1 MTRVLTMVR
10 RAGWK
15 GVAAAALLVVL
26 CVSPLWAPP
35 LLAHLSF
42 FRVRKVEVQGTRY
55 LAPSLVLA
63 RLKIDTTASVW
74 DDTRPFE
81 KRVAALP
88 QVRAVT
94 IDRKLPGTL
103 VIHITEDLPVAFV
116 PSRGGLEAVDSAGH
130 VLPIDASRV
139 DVDLPVVATRD
150 TSLLRLLAQIRGSL
164 PRVFDRLSDAR
175 RSGPDELVL
184 TLPEALVRAQ
194 PGLTVSRLA
203 DIIPVER
210 DLVRR
215 GAHVA
220 ELDLRFRDQVIAR
233 LQ

>member
-15 GVAAAALLVVL
+15 GFAAAALLVVL

-35 LLAHLSF
+35 VLAHLSF
-42 FRVRKVEVQGTRY
+42 FRVRKVEVRGTRY

-74 DDTRPFE
+74 DDARPLE
-81 KRVAALP
+81 RRIAALP

-94 IDRKLPGTL
+94 IDRNLPGTL

>member
-1 MTRVLTMVR
+1 MRVLEMVR

-15 GVAAAALLVVL
+15 PFAIATAVLIAL
-26 CVSPLWAPP
+26 VSPFWAPP

-42 FRVRKVEVQGTRY
+42 FRVRTIEVQGARY
-55 LAPSLVLA
+55 LAPSAVLA
-63 RLKIDTTASVW
+63 RLHVDTTASVW
-74 DDTRPFE
+74 DDVRPLE
-81 KRVAALP
+81 QRVATLP
-88 QVRAVT
+88 QVSAVT

-103 VIHITEDLPVAFV
+103 VIHVTEDLPVAFV
-116 PSRGGLEAVDSAGH
+116 PSRGGLEAVDSAGR

-150 TSLLRLLAQIRGSL
+150 TALLRLLAQVRGSL
-164 PRVFDRLSDAR
+164 PSMYDRLSDAR
-175 RSGPDELVL
+175 RAGGDELVF
-184 TLPEALVRAQ
+184 TLPEAVVRAQ
-194 PGLTVSRLA
+194 AGVTVSRLA

-210 DLVRR
+210 DLARR

-233 LQ
+233 VQ

>member
-15 GVAAAALLVVL
+15 GFAAAALLVVL
-26 CVSPLWAPP
+26 FVSPLWAPP
-35 LLAHLSF
+35 VLAHLSF

-74 DDTRPFE
+74 DDTRPLE
-81 KRVAALP
+81 RRIAALP

-94 IDRKLPGTL
+94 IDRNLPGTL

-116 PSRGGLEAVDSAGH
+116 PSRGGLEAVDSAGR

-184 TLPEALVRAQ
+184 TLPEALIRAQ

>member
-1 MTRVLTMVR
+1 MEMVR

-15 GVAAAALLVVL
+15 PFAIAAVTLIALA
-26 CVSPLWAPP
+26 SPFWAPP

-42 FRVRKVEVQGTRY
+42 FRVRTVEVQGVRY
-55 LAPSLVLA
+55 LAPSAVLA
-63 RLKIDTTASVW
+63 RLEVDTTMSVW
-74 DDTRPFE
+74 DDVRPLE
-81 KRVAALP
+81 RRIATLP
-88 QVRAVT
+88 QVSAVT

-103 VIHITEDLPVAFV
+103 VIHVTEDLPVAFV
-116 PSRGGLEAVDSAGH
+116 PSRSGLQAVDSAGR

-139 DVDLPVVATRD
+139 DVDLPVIAARD
-150 TSLLRLLAQIRGSL
+150 TALLRLLTEVRGSL
-164 PRVFDRLSDAR
+164 PSVYDRLSDAR
-175 RSGPDELVL
+175 RVEGGELVL
-184 TLPEALVRAQ
+184 TLPEAVVRAEA
-194 PGLTVSRLA
+194 GVTVSRLA

-210 DLVRR
+210 DLARR